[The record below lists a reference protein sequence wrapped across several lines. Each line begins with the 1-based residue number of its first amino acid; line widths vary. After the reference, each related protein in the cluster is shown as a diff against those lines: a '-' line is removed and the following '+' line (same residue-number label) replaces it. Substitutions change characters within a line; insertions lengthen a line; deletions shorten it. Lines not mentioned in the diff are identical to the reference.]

1 MRKVD
6 HQKIKSTGIS
16 GIKEVGPTSIQVIV
30 GTNVQFVA
38 DEIARLHK

>member
-6 HQKIKSTGIS
+6 QQKIKSTGIL

-38 DEIARLHK
+38 DEITKLRK